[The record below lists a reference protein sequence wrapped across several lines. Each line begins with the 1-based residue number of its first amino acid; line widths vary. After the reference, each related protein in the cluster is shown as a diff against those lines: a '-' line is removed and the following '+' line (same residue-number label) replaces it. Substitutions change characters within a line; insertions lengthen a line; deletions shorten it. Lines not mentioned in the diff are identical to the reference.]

1 MVNFNFIE
9 KKITSNGWYLV
20 KVNGS
25 HYQFKHPVNP
35 ITITVPN
42 HNGNDL
48 SIGVIRSLEKSTGLS
63 FRR

>member
-9 KKITSNGWYLV
+9 KQITSNGWYLV
-20 KVNGS
+20 RVNGS
-25 HYQFKHPVNP
+25 HCQFKHPINP
-35 ITITVPN
+35 NTITVPN
-42 HNGNDL
+42 HKSKDL